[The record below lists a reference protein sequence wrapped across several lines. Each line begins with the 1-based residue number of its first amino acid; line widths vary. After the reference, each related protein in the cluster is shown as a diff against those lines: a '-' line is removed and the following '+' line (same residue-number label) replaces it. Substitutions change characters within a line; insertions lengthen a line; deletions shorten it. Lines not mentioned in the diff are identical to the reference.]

1 MKSRTKS
8 RLNCSKKKTS
18 MKFLVYSF
26 IFFSFSTFSQTGK
39 IVGHTL
45 NSINNEVIP
54 FVKIS
59 IVDLQLGTVSSVD
72 GEYIF
77 ENLNPG
83 IISFK
88 ITCSGYQDLMVNE
101 ITITNSRTV
110 ELDFLIEPII
120 KDQKEIIVKA
130 NPFTKKSESPVSLR
144 TLNSTEIERLP
155 GAGRD
160 VSKVLQALPGVASR
174 ATFRNDII
182 VRGGSPGENKFYL
195 DGIEV
200 PNINHFATQGS
211 SGGPVGLLNVNFIRE
226 VDFYSGA
233 FPSNRANGLSSVI
246 AFKQKDGNPDGLI
259 TNFAVGS
266 SDAALTFD
274 GPIGKKVD
282 FIFSVRRSYLQF
294 LFAALKLPFLP
305 TYNDSQFK
313 FNYKINQK
321 NKLTFI
327 GLGALDQFALNSKV
341 NESVTDSTQR
351 EYNEYILG
359 NIPTQNQW
367 NYTVGVNWM
376 HFSKNSFQNVIA
388 SRNMLKNGAK
398 RYLNNIVSD
407 ANKIL
412 DYSSFEA
419 ENKIRFEHTYS
430 KNGWRINAGAG
441 YEYVRYNN
449 QTYNQISVQGA
460 PITIDYSSDLY
471 LSKGSLFGQV
481 SKSLLSERLNLSFG
495 LRTDFSN
502 YSKSLMNPLNQLSP
516 MLSAGFRLTEKWSIN
531 GNIARYHQLPAYTIL
546 GYRNTN
552 GELLNKTNDVKYIRA
567 DHFVLGTEYLTDFS
581 SRFTVEGFYK
591 SYSRYPYSLNDSISL
606 ANLGTDFG
614 VVGNEV
620 VRSTSNG
627 RSYGVEFLYQQKL
640 IKGFYGIVAYTFVN
654 SEFKDKNNA
663 YVPSSWDSKNI
674 VSLTGGKRFKKG
686 WEVGVRWL
694 YSGGS
699 PYTPIDVSTSS
710 IKQVWD
716 VNGRGLPDYS
726 KLNSM
731 RESAYHQLNFRVDKK
746 FYFEKFAMN
755 FYLDIQN
762 LYAHKTKVAPV
773 LLLVKDANGIAL
785 TDPTDPTK
793 YQTKLVDQTS
803 GILQPSLG
811 IIIEFATKKKIK

>member
-1 MKSRTKS
+1 
-8 RLNCSKKKTS
+8 
-18 MKFLVYSF
+18 MKFLLYSILF
-26 IFFSFSTFSQTGK
+26 LSFSTFSQTGK

-160 VSKVLQALPGVASR
+160 VSKVLQALPGVALR

-726 KLNSM
+726 KLNSV

-746 FYFEKFAMN
+746 FFFEKFTMN

-762 LYAHKTKVAPV
+762 LYAYKTKVAPV

>member
-1 MKSRTKS
+1 
-8 RLNCSKKKTS
+8 
-18 MKFLVYSF
+18 MKFLLHSF
-26 IFFSFSTFSQTGK
+26 LFLSFSTFSQTGK
-39 IVGHTL
+39 IVGQTL

-59 IVDLQLGTVSSVD
+59 IVELNIGTISTVD

-259 TNFAVGS
+259 TNFALGS

-274 GPIGKKVD
+274 GPLGKKVD

-341 NESVTDSTQR
+341 NESITDSTQR

-388 SRNMLKNGAK
+388 SRNMLKNNAK
-398 RYLNNIVSD
+398 RYLNNVVSD

-419 ENKIRFEHTYS
+419 ENKLRFEHTYS

-481 SKSLLSERLNLSFG
+481 SKVLLSERLNLSFG

-502 YSKSLMNPLNQLSP
+502 YSKSLMNPFNQLSP

-531 GNIARYHQLPAYTIL
+531 GNIARYHQLPAYTIM
-546 GYRNTN
+546 GYRNAN
-552 GELLNKTNDVKYIRA
+552 GDLLNKTNDVKYIRA

-663 YVPSSWDSKNI
+663 YVASSWDSKNI

-762 LYAHKTKVAPV
+762 LYAYKTKVAPV
-773 LLLVKDANGIAL
+773 LLLVKDSNGIAL